1 MPLGYIL
8 NKKVL
13 VLHGGLPSRDG
24 VKLDELKKI
33 DRFREPPDEG
43 LMTDVL
49 WADPI
54 KENGR

>member
-1 MPLGYIL
+1 M
-8 NKKVL
+8 L
-13 VLHGGLPSRDG
+13 VLHGGLPSKDG